1 MFMIYLYTRTHIT
14 ISSDSLIPSM
24 NIEVATIFLFYILC
38 DKPPK
43 NFQMYYQHI
52 MAGP

>member
-1 MFMIYLYTRTHIT
+1 MLYLYTRVHIT

-24 NIEVATIFLFYILC
+24 NIEVATTCLFYILC
-38 DKPPK
+38 EKKTLK
-43 NFQMYYQHI
+43 NFQIYYQHI